1 MPNENFFAFK
11 MFKNLEKDKNAKEM
25 SEIKRL
31 NEMAINHGSY
41 IHSNP
46 HQAYL
51 LPVI

>member
-1 MPNENFFAFK
+1 MPNENFFALK

-41 IHSNP
+41 RHSNP
-46 HQAYL
+46 QEAYL